1 MIGLERH
8 AEFPV
13 WSWPQLVA
21 AVMVLVLLLVAVRWL
36 MWAVRAHVARVGF
49 DWLTSRPADD
59 AGREG
64 GSR

>member
-21 AVMVLVLLLVAVRWL
+21 AVMVLVLLLVAVHLW
-36 MWAVRAHVARVGF
+36 MWAVRVRCERVGF
-49 DWLTSRPADD
+49 DWLTIKPVDSVD
-59 AGREG
+59 GEG
-64 GSR
+64 GAR